1 MLSKR
6 ANNIHF
12 SSTIVDTHSD
22 SLGRTVDGGED
33 LGQLTNTGHMD
44 LPRMKTGN
52 HTAQFFAAYVHPD
65 FVPKGMAVQRVL
77 KYTDAFRELVKK
89 YPDQIEQAKT
99 ASDVK
104 RISNSGKLAGILCLE
119 GGHAI
124 VDDLSVLREYY
135 ELGIRYMTLTHNNS
149 NNWADGVLDQP
160 KHNGLTQFGKE
171 IIEEMNSI
179 GMMVDISHVSVKTFW
194 DTLETV
200 SKPVIA
206 SHSSCWAIC
215 QNPRNMND
223 DQLVAVSKNGGVVG
237 INFEVTFIGQQRNI
251 EESELNQQRSE
262 ELRDL
267 EESGKLNPEI
277 QKTLNDKYNSLVE
290 KLDRPNYL
298 EIVDHIDHAVQ
309 VAGIDHVGL
318 GSDFDG
324 CRLPEGMDDCTR
336 MPLITEELIKRDY
349 SEKDIR
355 KILGENTLR
364 VMEEVIGQ

>member
-1 MLSKR
+1 
-6 ANNIHF
+6 
-12 SSTIVDTHSD
+12 
-22 SLGRTVDGGED
+22 
-33 LGQLTNTGHMD
+33 
-44 LPRMKTGN
+44 
-52 HTAQFFAAYVHPD
+52 
-65 FVPKGMAVQRVL
+65 
-77 KYTDAFRELVKK
+77 
-89 YPDQIEQAKT
+89 
-99 ASDVK
+99 
-104 RISNSGKLAGILCLE
+104 
-119 GGHAI
+119 
-124 VDDLSVLREYY
+124 
-135 ELGIRYMTLTHNNS
+135 
-149 NNWADGVLDQP
+149 
-160 KHNGLTQFGKE
+160 
-171 IIEEMNSI
+171 
-179 GMMVDISHVSVKTFW
+179 
-194 DTLETV
+194 
-200 SKPVIA
+200 
-206 SHSSCWAIC
+206 
-215 QNPRNMND
+215 MND
-223 DQLVAVSKNGGVVG
+223 DQLVAVGKNGGVVG

-290 KLDRPNYL
+290 KLYRPHYI